1 MKSHY
6 FLQSSKYI
14 LLGQLVSVIFV
25 ARDKR
30 NINLISTA
38 GYRLGETQGNIKGWG
53 FINNNM
59 QPFHKIRMFK

>member
-1 MKSHY
+1 M
-6 FLQSSKYI
+6 
-14 LLGQLVSVIFV
+14 SVIFV

-30 NINLISTA
+30 NINLISIA

-59 QPFHKIRMFK
+59 QPIHKIRMFN